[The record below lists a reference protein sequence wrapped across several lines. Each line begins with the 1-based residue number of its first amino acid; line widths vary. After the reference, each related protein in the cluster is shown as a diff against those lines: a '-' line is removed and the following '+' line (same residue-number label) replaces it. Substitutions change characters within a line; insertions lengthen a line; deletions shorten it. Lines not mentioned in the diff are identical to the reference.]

1 MASTRGSSRRGY
13 TPRMGR
19 RLSRRS
25 FLIHSAGGLAGL
37 GLAACGDNLAGTAV
51 SGLGIGII
59 GVGSQGAGHLAQL
72 LGRTDVRIVAVA
84 DVDTAKVEAAVAMG
98 AGIAG
103 YQDYRELLARSDI
116 DAVVVA
122 TPDHWHA
129 KASIDAANA
138 GRHVYCEKP
147 VSLTIAEGRRM
158 VEAVRANG
166 IAFQTGSQQRSN
178 AQFPLACEIVRNG
191 RIGQLMSIEVAVWPG
206 PFELPVPAVPVP
218 ATLDWDMWLGQ
229 APAVPYHPWRA
240 ARTFRYF
247 RDYAGGALADY
258 GAHEL
263 DIAQWGAG
271 YDRSGPAKVR
281 ATATFHAGN
290 GFETPTAFD
299 VSYTYANGVTV
310 HLTTTDDL
318 WFAQFFGSDGWVKV
332 TGAGIEAS
340 RPEILEFV
348 LGSGA
353 IKLAGDGGHYDDWFA
368 AIANG
373 TLPAADVEI
382 GHRTASMCHLA
393 NIAIGLGRE
402 LTWDPDAERF
412 VGDAEADAQL
422 SRPQR
427 APWML

>member
-1 MASTRGSSRRGY
+1 MARRFSRRDFL
-13 TPRMGR
+13 T
-19 RLSRRS
+19 RS
-25 FLIHSAGGLAGL
+25 AVGLAGL
-37 GLAACGDNLAGTAV
+37 GLAACGDNLRGSPA
-51 SGLGIGII
+51 SGLRIGII
-59 GVGSQGAGHLAQL
+59 GLGSQGAGTHLAQL
-72 LGRTDVRIVAVA
+72 LARTDVRIVGVA
-84 DVDTAKVEAAVAMG
+84 DVDTAKVDAAVAMG
-98 AGIAG
+98 ADLAG
-103 YQDYRELLARSDI
+103 YQDYRELLSRSDL

-129 KASIDAANA
+129 KASIDAANS

-191 RIGQLMSIEVAVWPG
+191 RIGQLTSIEVGVWPG
-206 PFELPVPAVPVP
+206 PFELPVPTSP
-218 ATLDWDMWLGQ
+218 APITLDWEMWLGQ
-229 APAVPYHPWRA
+229 APEVPYHPWRA

-247 RDYAGGALADY
+247 RDYAGGALADF

-271 YDRSGPAKVR
+271 YDHLGPAKVR
-281 ATATFHAGN
+281 GTAVFPAGN
-290 GFETPTAFD
+290 GFEMPTTWD
-299 VSYTYANGVTV
+299 VTYTYANGVTV

-318 WFAQFFGSDGWVKV
+318 WFATFMGSDGWVKV

-340 RPEILEFV
+340 RPDILEFN
-348 LGSGA
+348 LGAGA
-353 IKLAGDGGHYDDWFA
+353 IKLAGDGGHYDNWFS

-373 TLPAADVEI
+373 TLPIADVEI

-393 NIAIGLGRE
+393 NIAITLGRE
-402 LTWDPDAERF
+402 LTWDPEAEQF
-412 VGDAEADAQL
+412 VGDAEANTFV
-422 SRPQR
+422 SRVQR
-427 APWML
+427 VPWML